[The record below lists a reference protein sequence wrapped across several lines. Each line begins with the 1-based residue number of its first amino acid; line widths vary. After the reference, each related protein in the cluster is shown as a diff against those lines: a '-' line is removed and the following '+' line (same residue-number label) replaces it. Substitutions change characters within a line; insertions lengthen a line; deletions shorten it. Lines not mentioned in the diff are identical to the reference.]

1 MWSVQYY
8 SNHRFHDITP
18 MDLWITQFREELE
31 MSAGALSVPMSR
43 AQLATFMPRFGL
55 PYTADSMRAP
65 LRELGVEPLFER
77 AVPGTKTTR
86 VAHYD
91 PIVAWLLALSFT
103 TPRSWRPRTKTEPA
117 ISPPA
122 SLRDCYE
129 EFERRAQDMALA
141 DFAPGSSPENPVHT
155 WKRIASWRLLVDRDS
170 GLDLRVLD
178 RIVSGFPE
186 STSFD
191 MSGRGVLKALMERY
205 KQETLQSFGTQLGAG
220 DGILFDSWALVD
232 EVLAAT
238 HVVLPQQRQDE
249 VELVKV
255 QRRT

>member
-1 MWSVQYY
+1 
-8 SNHRFHDITP
+8 
-18 MDLWITQFREELE
+18 
-31 MSAGALSVPMSR
+31 MSAGALSEPMSR
-43 AQLATFMPRFGL
+43 AQLAAFMPRFGL

-65 LRELGVEPLFER
+65 LRELGVEPLFEK

-91 PIVAWLLALSFT
+91 PIVAWLLVLWFA
-103 TPRSWRPRTKTEPA
+103 TPRFWRPRTKSEPA
-117 ISPPA
+117 VSPPA
-122 SLRDCYE
+122 SLRDDYA
-129 EFERRAQDMALA
+129 EFGRRAQDMALV
-141 DFAPGSSPENPVHT
+141 DFAPGSLPENPAHT
-155 WKRIASWRLLVDRDS
+155 WKRIASWRLLVDREN

-178 RIVSGFPE
+178 RVVTSLPE

-191 MSGRGVLKALMERY
+191 MSGRGVLKRLLESY
-205 KQETLQSFGTQLGAG
+205 KRDMLGSFGKELGAR

-238 HVVLPQQRQDE
+238 HMVLPQQQQDE
-249 VELVKV
+249 VEPVRI